1 MSRTNQKITKPQFF
15 ESYKSERT
23 NISNLD
29 TASAYITKKAIQ
41 SSITLAEKDFTTP
54 TSEGVWGG
62 LHSRFNLAVE
72 MIPMMIKIQ
81 NASGSK
87 SKASL
92 RHCLTYSPTTP
103 LDSPIPSS
111 PTLLLIHIRE
121 YGDRC

>member
-1 MSRTNQKITKPQFF
+1 MALPSPVPRYIIPDDHVMGLIYRTNQKITKPQFF

-29 TASAYITKKAIQ
+29 IASAYITKKAIQ
-41 SSITLAEKDFTTP
+41 SSIALSEKDFDTP

-62 LHSRFNLAVE
+62 LQSRFNLAVE

-87 SKASL
+87 FTSMFVGS
-92 RHCLTYSPTTP
+92 
-103 LDSPIPSS
+103 I
-111 PTLLLIHIRE
+111 
-121 YGDRC
+121 G